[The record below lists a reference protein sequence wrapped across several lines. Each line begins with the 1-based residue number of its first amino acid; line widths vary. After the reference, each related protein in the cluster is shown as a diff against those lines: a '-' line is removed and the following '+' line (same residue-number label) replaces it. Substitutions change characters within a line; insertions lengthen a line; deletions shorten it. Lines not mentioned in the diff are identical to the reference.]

1 MEGIPV
7 PVPVSTP
14 IYQKFEENNPEVS
27 LCVYK
32 WSNENKRLEFQ
43 YIYKEVNLLVISEP
57 DEIENPRSHYCIIKD
72 INRLVYNHSKHK
84 ERKYLCQYCLHEC
97 SGINGAPQEPKVPK
111 LEKSTKAFY
120 NHKCMPNPYRIFWD
134 LECLTTKLTPE
145 EKAQLT
151 RTEKIQRHMPCG
163 YTSRIRADLS
173 ALAEMVM
180 EPGDYTRHRMATEC
194 WICKKDFSA
203 CKEKDM
209 VNIELSKVRD
219 HFHISGKYRGPAHS
233 DCSKK
238 LQMGAFKTKV
248 PLICHNF
255 RGYDSHLLIEV
266 VCRFTSDRPRSI
278 YVSREGNS
286 WGHVYGYDALYSG
299 AMTQYLSTE
308 G

>member
-1 MEGIPV
+1 HPSSSSSSLLQDERYLRVFNSIKT
-7 PVPVSTP
+7 S
-14 IYQKFEENNPEVS
+14 ENNLAHV
-27 LCVYK
+27 VDIGNDY
-32 WSNENKRLEFQ
+32 
-43 YIYKEVNLLVISEP
+43 NLNTNNIDLPIN
-57 DEIENPRSHYCIIKD
+57 DD
-72 INRLVYNHSKHK
+72 IDNNR
-84 ERKYLCQYCLHEC
+84 
-97 SGINGAPQEPKVPK
+97 INGAPQEPKVPK

-163 YTSRIRADLS
+163 YSYAVVRMDTSRIRADLS

-286 WGHVYGYDALYSG
+286 WGHVY
-299 AMTQYLSTE
+299 
-308 G
+308 